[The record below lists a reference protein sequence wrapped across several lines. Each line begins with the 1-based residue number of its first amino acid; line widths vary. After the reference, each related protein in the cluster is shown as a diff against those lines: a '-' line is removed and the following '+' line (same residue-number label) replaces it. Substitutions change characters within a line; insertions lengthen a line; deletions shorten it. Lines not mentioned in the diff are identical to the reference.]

1 MAATKLSIHDLL
13 KMKREGEKVSW
24 LTAYDYP
31 TARFAEEAGLDMLL
45 VGDSLGMCVYG
56 YEGTV
61 PVTMDQC
68 IVHCQ
73 AVRRGAPH
81 TFVIGDMPFMSYQKS
96 DEDAVANAGRFLKEA
111 MVDAIKLEGGRR
123 VITRIRAI
131 LDAGIVVCGH
141 IGLTP
146 QSSGQLGGHKAQ
158 GRTAESAQALIED
171 ALAIEE
177 AGAQLLLLEAVPPEV
192 AGFIARRLAIPVYSI
207 GAGPECDGQL
217 LIVSDMIGQFQAFTP
232 KFVKKYADVAGVVTA
247 AMKAYVAG
255 REEGRLP
262 RRRALLPHAG
272 GRAAEVGGRS
282 RRGTRNERPRGGCAG
297 ASRPTRGRLEGDQPL
312 PPRSVEPAD
321 RTACWTSSSATAGP
335 RRSTGRREEAGKLEN
350 LLARL
355 DEERSPYRKDLD
367 WLHGAARPRGVRA
380 AGGVLRRCAAARPAR
395 PRAAPPPAHGP
406 RP

>member
-1 MAATKLSIHDLL
+1 VAKTKLSIHDLAR
-13 KMKREGEKVSW
+13 MKREGEKVSW

-73 AVRRGAPH
+73 AVRRGAPR
-81 TFVIGDMPFMSYQKS
+81 TLVIGDLPFMSYQKS
-96 DEDAVANAGRFLKEA
+96 DGDAVENAGRFLKES
-111 MVDAIKLEGGRR
+111 MVDAVKLEGGRR

-131 LDAGIVVCGH
+131 LDAGMVVCGH

-158 GRTAESAQALIED
+158 GRTAQSAQALVED

-192 AGFIARRLAIPVYSI
+192 AAFITGRLAIPVYSI
-207 GAGPECDGQL
+207 GAGPGCDGQL

-232 KFVKKYADVAGVVTA
+232 KFVKKYADVAGVVTT
-247 AMKAYVAG
+247 AMREYARDVKAGSFPADEHCY
-255 REEGRLP
+255 
-262 RRRALLPHAG
+262 HM
-272 GRAAEVGGRS
+272 
-282 RRGTRNERPRGGCAG
+282 
-297 ASRPTRGRLEGDQPL
+297 LEG
-312 PPRSVEPAD
+312 ED
-321 RTACWTSSSATAGP
+321 RAW
-335 RRSTGRREEAGKLEN
+335 EAVK
-350 LLARL
+350 AR
-355 DEERSPYRKDLD
+355 YAK
-367 WLHGAARPRGVRA
+367 
-380 AGGVLRRCAAARPAR
+380 
-395 PRAAPPPAHGP
+395 
-406 RP
+406 